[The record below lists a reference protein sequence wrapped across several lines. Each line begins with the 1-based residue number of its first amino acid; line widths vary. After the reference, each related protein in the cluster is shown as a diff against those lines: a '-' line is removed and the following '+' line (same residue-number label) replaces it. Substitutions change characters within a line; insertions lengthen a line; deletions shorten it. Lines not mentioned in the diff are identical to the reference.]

1 ENSTILYQQNDQS
14 FKKQELPETELFE
27 DGQAVI
33 FDANND
39 GKLDLYV
46 TSGGTERYAGHEAYQ
61 DRLYFNTATGFVAQ
75 PLPEMLTS
83 TFAVTAADFDNDGF
97 VDLFVGGRVVPG
109 KFPMAPQSYIL
120 KNNGGNFV
128 DVTAEVCPFLQNAG
142 MVTAATFKDYNK
154 NGKVDLILA
163 GEFMPITI
171 LENEGGTFKNKTEAL
186 GLSKTTGL
194 WNSITAADFDNDGD
208 IDFAAGNIGLNTVL
222 NSGQNQALKVDF
234 ADFDNNGY
242 VDPIFSK
249 YEEGAYFPI
258 ATLDQLTQQLPQL
271 KKKFLY
277 YHRFAKANTSEL
289 LQLLKTPYQT
299 LKAEELRSILIENTE
314 SGFIIKPLPIA
325 SQLAPVN
332 AMLCEDIDQDGYLDL
347 LLVGNDYSAEVNG
360 GRYDASFGTTLLNTQ
375 DGGFKEFPRKH
386 SGFTLKG
393 DSKSIVK

>member
-1 ENSTILYQQNDQS
+1 
-14 FKKQELPETELFE
+14 
-27 DGQAVI
+27 
-33 FDANND
+33 
-39 GKLDLYV
+39 
-46 TSGGTERYAGHEAYQ
+46 
-61 DRLYFNTATGFVAQ
+61 
-75 PLPEMLTS
+75 
-83 TFAVTAADFDNDGF
+83 
-97 VDLFVGGRVVPG
+97 
-109 KFPMAPQSYIL
+109 
-120 KNNGGNFV
+120 
-128 DVTAEVCPFLQNAG
+128 
-142 MVTAATFKDYNK
+142 
-154 NGKVDLILA
+154 
-163 GEFMPITI
+163 
-171 LENEGGTFKNKTEAL
+171 GTFKNKTEAL

-222 NSGQNQALKVDF
+222 NSGQNQALKVDY

-249 YEEGAYFPI
+249 YEERAYFPI

-325 SQLAPVN
+325 AQLAPVN

-375 DGGFKEFPRKH
+375 DGDFKELPRKR

-393 DSKSIVK
+393 DSKSIVKVTVKNDDLILVGRNGDTVATFKYSNKNTHNSNTK